1 MAGTTILLCL
11 GNGRLGAT
19 LRDDCFEVECMECAV
34 VISGATRTWI
44 SHYKMSEPELHEPE
58 LHQKASDP

>member
-1 MAGTTILLCL
+1 
-11 GNGRLGAT
+11 
-19 LRDDCFEVECMECAV
+19 MECAV

-44 SHYKMSEPELHEPE
+44 SHYKMSEPELDEPE